1 MRTSSLFRRAKTRL
15 PSLADELVNV
25 GRVGKPHGLEG
36 AFVVEE
42 ASDEPERYAVGTALH
57 VGGKRATII
66 ESKRAGGRPVIRL
79 DRDVPRGAALEV
91 DRAELPPPDEGEYYV
106 FQLVGLDVEEEGGR
120 RLGKVMEVAPGP
132 ANDVLEL
139 EGGVALPL
147 VDACVQEVD
156 LAAGRILVRRGFA
169 DAD

>member
-1 MRTSSLFRRAKTRL
+1 VRIQ
-15 PSLADELVNV
+15 V

-42 ASDEPERYAVGTALH
+42 ASEDPERFAKGVSLL
-57 VGGKRATII
+57 VGGDPARVV

-79 DRDVPRGAALEV
+79 DRDVERGSPIEV
-91 DRAELPPPDEGEYYV
+91 ERSDLPEPEENEYYA
-106 FQLVGLDVEEEGGR
+106 FQLVGLDVEDVGGST
-120 RLGKVMEVAPGP
+120 LGRVTEVTSGP

-139 EGGVALPL
+139 DTGLALPL

-156 LAAGRILVRRGFA
+156 LDAGRILVNPGFLA
-169 DAD
+169 DS